1 MKSFN
6 KYTINILKIF
16 LCSTALMSTS
26 AMAGTMG
33 DLADKDWKKNLF
45 IGVDGG
51 YSLSLNSTNFSPYTN
66 SNIGAYESVISIPGN
81 TTFQHDIGNSGMI
94 GGFLGY
100 RVNEN
105 LSFNV
110 NYDYR
115 GWFSWQVP
123 TNASLSSSINDL
135 FYYVKDINI
144 QTLFFNF
151 TLTPNQDWEKLGPLR
166 PYVSG
171 GLGMAFNHVGTL
183 TSVDLMNPA
192 TTNNI
197 EGSSITSFS
206 WNVGIG
212 AEYLITQNLV
222 YTLGYRFVEAGSIET
237 SNNLYNSNGTYE
249 VNPFKASPVLLN
261 EIVTGL
267 RWQFNT

>member
-1 MKSFN
+1 MKNFS
-6 KYTINILKIF
+6 KYTSSILQLY
-16 LCSTALMSTS
+16 LCSTAIISTNI
-26 AMAGTMG
+26 MAGTMG
-33 DLADKDWKKNLF
+33 DIYEKDWKKNFF

-51 YSLSLNSTNFSPYTN
+51 YSLSLNSTNFSPYN
-66 SNIGAYESVISIPGN
+66 SSNIGAYESIISIPGN

-105 LSFNV
+105 LSFNI

-123 TNASLSSSINDL
+123 TNASLSSNINDL
-135 FYYVKDINI
+135 LYYVKDISI
-144 QTLFFNF
+144 QTLFYNF
-151 TLTPNQDWEKLGPLR
+151 VLTPSQDWEPSGRIR

-183 TSVDLMNPA
+183 SSVDLMD
-192 TTNNI
+192 TTMTNSI
-197 EGSSITSFS
+197 EGSSITSFA

-212 AEYLITQNLV
+212 AEYLITPNLT
-222 YTLGYRFVEAGSIET
+222 YTLGYRFVEAGSLET
-237 SNNLYNSNGTYE
+237 SNTLYNSNGNYE

-261 EIVTGL
+261 EIITGL
-267 RWQFNT
+267 RWQFNA